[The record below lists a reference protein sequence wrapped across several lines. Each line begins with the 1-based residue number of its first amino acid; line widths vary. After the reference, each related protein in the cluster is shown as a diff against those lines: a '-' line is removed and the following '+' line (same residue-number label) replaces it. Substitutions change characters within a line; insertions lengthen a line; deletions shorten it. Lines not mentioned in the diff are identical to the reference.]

1 MDLVE
6 TTLKVVQDRNICQQ
20 SLTSYKQNI
29 KEYEEYIN
37 QLKDNLQ
44 DTQLLNRQS
53 TGILEI
59 NNFTKNAFNEN
70 CKIVKDLF
78 GKVYS
83 YVQQVQDKLCTI
95 VQQETPLNDLYN
107 ENEKLFAKLET
118 KFSNDL
124 KLLEIMKKDSEDQL
138 LSEADQIKRQIDM
151 INEERKKYDELWKN
165 IVDQYEDK
173 HKSLQEI
180 KVEVEILQDNIEMEL
195 QQQESL
201 IREKKEIEQKMFE
214 EINIELEVTDK
225 MLEVEEGVFT
235 ISNKLKNVLE
245 VKQELLQKQNEIQKK
260 IEQIE
265 RECETV
271 KTLIKNTEENNTTI
285 IGDYEN
291 EIELYKNLIQE
302 NENILMSCKIEETKI
317 NNEIVE
323 VSSKI
328 AALNAEQSYRDIVGE
343 EDCAGMESAE
353 KLSEEN
359 EKLTTDAEK
368 FLNMIS
374 NCENDIR
381 QKERE
386 LQQLQ
391 SAPNLELLEIKEKIK
406 TLEEETEK
414 NLEIEKE
421 IEEIEQSNKNLQQ
434 SVERYQTAIKDF
446 DSKQIQIQNENDQ
459 YQKELKN
466 LTIQCNAI
474 DKEIQR
480 LETSTQERIN
490 LVPTPPLKHRRS
502 ASQPEKRKRKVL
514 DIESDS
520 SVDGERLS
528 YAEFMAKKK
537 MLKENKKQK
546 R

>member
-1 MDLVE
+1 
-6 TTLKVVQDRNICQQ
+6 
-20 SLTSYKQNI
+20 
-29 KEYEEYIN
+29 
-37 QLKDNLQ
+37 
-44 DTQLLNRQS
+44 
-53 TGILEI
+53 
-59 NNFTKNAFNEN
+59 
-70 CKIVKDLF
+70 
-78 GKVYS
+78 
-83 YVQQVQDKLCTI
+83 
-95 VQQETPLNDLYN
+95 
-107 ENEKLFAKLET
+107 
-118 KFSNDL
+118 
-124 KLLEIMKKDSEDQL
+124 
-138 LSEADQIKRQIDM
+138 
-151 INEERKKYDELWKN
+151 
-165 IVDQYEDK
+165 
-173 HKSLQEI
+173 
-180 KVEVEILQDNIEMEL
+180 
-195 QQQESL
+195 
-201 IREKKEIEQKMFE
+201 
-214 EINIELEVTDK
+214 
-225 MLEVEEGVFT
+225 
-235 ISNKLKNVLE
+235 
-245 VKQELLQKQNEIQKK
+245 
-260 IEQIE
+260 
-265 RECETV
+265 
-271 KTLIKNTEENNTTI
+271 
-285 IGDYEN
+285 
-291 EIELYKNLIQE
+291 
-302 NENILMSCKIEETKI
+302 
-317 NNEIVE
+317 
-323 VSSKI
+323 
-328 AALNAEQSYRDIVGE
+328 LNAEQSYRDIVGE
-343 EDCAGMESAE
+343 EDCAGMKSAE

-446 DSKQIQIQNENDQ
+446 DAKQIQIQNENDQ

-480 LETSTQERIN
+480 LETSTQEKIN

-502 ASQPEKRKRKVL
+502 VSQPEKRKRKVL